1 MKPNKHRGLGMLWVV
16 AILAMIPVIL
26 AILSVSTVQLSQD
39 TRMQSASAQADNLM
53 YSAISWAQANQ
64 ERIVQAP
71 KKQIITPDLSELKI
85 PGSVCRITV
94 ESTGDKQT
102 ELIIYAEVHQPKAVV
117 RLEQSHI
124 ITHSQR

>member
-1 MKPNKHRGLGMLWVV
+1 MRPKKHRGLGMLWVV

-71 KKQIITPDLSELKI
+71 KKQTITPDLSELKI

-124 ITHSQR
+124 ITHSQH

>member
-1 MKPNKHRGLGMLWVV
+1 MLWVV

-85 PGSVCRITV
+85 PGSVRRITV
-94 ESTGDKQT
+94 ESTRDKQT